1 MDSPRED
8 LDPRILVAA
17 ELAKDTPDWVL
28 IERLSRQIVEEDESR
43 IRFTVDAGHIQR
55 LGMELVGK
63 QETAVSELIK
73 NAYDADATF
82 VSLHFSNTTKR
93 GGTLVIKDDGIGMS
107 EETIRSSWMRIST
120 TAKAEEPSSPLYG
133 RRRAGRKGIGRF
145 SAQRL
150 GESLTLE
157 SSPRGSKEGFRVQFL
172 WDKDFGAGTDLSDVF
187 SSITRFPKEPGR
199 SGTSLTINGL
209 RDIYSAALLE
219 RIWRSVVLLQSP
231 HKLTLVQGKIADPGF
246 QVLINGTTRDA
257 KSKQLSIE
265 ATFIS
270 QALALIEAR
279 IEEDGRAWAKVT
291 SSKLG
296 IEERHEFVRHFLT
309 TGPIQLKVN
318 YFIYASDTL
327 SGMIIKDAAEMGRL
341 HGGIRIYRNG
351 FRVLPYGEQAND
363 WLRLDID
370 AARRNFLFPMNN
382 RNLFGQVELDSTHNP
397 LFEETSSREGLLEN
411 EVFVELRDFTRE
423 AIEWAAQRIAEI
435 RQRKT
440 RADQR
445 GFQSVIRPSEVLRGI
460 TESLKENLSEEK
472 PLLPTVVRKL
482 EQAEVQMKAFEVDV
496 EERQAASL
504 EYENMLRLLASLG
517 LSISVFGHEVTGAR
531 EAAAAYLTVLGTRIQ
546 ALPDDLKAPLLRLN
560 ADLGQSIYRLFDIG
574 AYISGLT
581 SSTESRELHTQS
593 ILGSVQRFTDQFSE
607 YMAKQ
612 KVEFTVDVHPPYLRT
627 MPMHASELD
636 AVLLNF
642 LTNSVKSMKR
652 AKVATRKVKID
663 ARAEGRHVV
672 LGFEDNG
679 AGIPQEIRTRI
690 FNAFFTTTVGS
701 DDEGVIGPGTGL
713 GLKIVSDISESYG
726 GWTEVV
732 TPSDGYSARL
742 EFRVNSDTG
751 KDY

>member
-1 MDSPRED
+1 MDPLIEDFDPREF
-8 LDPRILVAA
+8 VAA
-17 ELAKDTPDWVL
+17 ELAKDSPDWIA
-28 IERLSRQIVEEDESR
+28 IERLTRKIVGEDDSR

-82 VSLHFSNTTKR
+82 VSLDFTNTSKR
-93 GGTLVIKDDGIGMS
+93 GGTLVIKDDGVGMS
-107 EETIRSSWMRIST
+107 EATIRSSWMRIST
-120 TAKAEEPSSPLYG
+120 TAKADEPSSPIYG

-157 SSPRGSKEGFRVQFL
+157 SNPRGSNEGFRVQFL
-172 WDKDFGAGTDLSDVF
+172 WDKDFGAGTDLNDVF
-187 SSITRFPKEPGR
+187 SSISRFPKEPDT
-199 SGTSLTINGL
+199 SGTSLTIDGL
-209 RDIYSAALLE
+209 RDIYSAASLE

-231 HKLTLVQGKIADPGF
+231 HKVAPVQGKVADPGF
-246 QVLINGTTRDA
+246 QVLINGTTRDV

-265 ATFIS
+265 ATFNS
-270 QALALIEAR
+270 QALAVIEAR
-279 IEEDGRAWAKVT
+279 IERDGRAWAKVT
-291 SSKLG
+291 SAKLG
-296 IEERHEFVRHFLT
+296 IEERHEYGRPFLT
-309 TGPIQLKVN
+309 TGPIHLKAN

-327 SGMIIKDAAEMGRL
+327 SGMNMRDAAQMGRL
-341 HGGIRIYRNG
+341 HGGIRVYRNG
-351 FRVLPYGEQAND
+351 FRVLPYGEEAND
-363 WLRLDID
+363 WLRVDID
-370 AARRNFLFPMNN
+370 AARRLFLFPANN
-382 RNLFGQVELDSTHNP
+382 RNFFGQVELDSTDNP

-411 EVFVELRDFTRE
+411 EVFEELRQFVRE

-445 GFQSVIRPSEVLRGI
+445 GFQSLVRPSEVLRSI
-460 TESLKENLSEEK
+460 RDTLKEKRSEET
-472 PLLPTVVRKL
+472 PLLPKIVREL
-482 EQAEVQMKAFEVDV
+482 EQAEVQMIAFEADV

-531 EAAAAYLTVLGTRIQ
+531 EAAAAYLMVLGKRIRS
-546 ALPDDLKAPLLRLN
+546 LPEELKAALSPLN
-560 ADLGQSIYRLFDIG
+560 ADLEQSINRLFDIG

-593 ILGSVQRFTDQFSE
+593 VLGSIQRFSDQFAE
-607 YMAKQ
+607 YMSKQ
-612 KVEFTVDVHPPYLRT
+612 QVEFTLDVNPPYLRT
-627 MPMHASELD
+627 MPMHTSELD

-652 AKVATRKVKID
+652 AKVANRKVKID

-672 LGFEDNG
+672 IGFEDNG
-679 AGIPQEIRTRI
+679 IGIPENIRTRI
-690 FNAFFTTTVGS
+690 FNAFFTTTVGN
-701 DDEGVIGPGTGL
+701 DDDSVMGPGTGL

-726 GWTEVV
+726 GWTEVA

-751 KDY
+751 KD